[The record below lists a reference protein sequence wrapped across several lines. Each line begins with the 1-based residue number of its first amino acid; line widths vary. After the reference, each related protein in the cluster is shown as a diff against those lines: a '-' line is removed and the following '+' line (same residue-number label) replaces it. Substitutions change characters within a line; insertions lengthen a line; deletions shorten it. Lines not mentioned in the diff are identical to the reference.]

1 LTDPIVISIQ
11 VLLSSA
17 ILETVVEDTVAR
29 SRVSTS
35 RSILTLAFEALQVK
49 VNVDGTHIT
58 LEGAVP
64 IPDRPIESMSTRDID
79 WTRDILKGEGLE
91 IGEYTYGVPAVWGRE
106 HHPDTKLQIGKFCSI
121 APDVHIFLGMNR
133 RADFVST
140 YPFSAFPDCWSA
152 AERISYP
159 LSTSKGDIVIG
170 NDVWIGDGAR
180 ILSGVRIGD
189 GAVIAASSVI
199 AGDVEPYSIIGGNP
213 ARLLKKRF
221 DDETIR
227 RLLEIRWWDWPIEKI
242 NENLLIILS
251 DRVSDLLQVK

>member
-1 LTDPIVISIQ
+1 MRNLLIKTKIVTRLVFSNSPFNHFWLNMKKLIKNIQ
-11 VLLSSA
+11 VEIKQVERTQAPANSPRMKRALLS
-17 ILETVVEDTVAR
+17 R
-29 SRVSTS
+29 
-35 RSILTLAFEALQVK
+35 
-49 VNVDGTHIT
+49 N
-58 LEGAVP
+58 
-64 IPDRPIESMSTRDID
+64 ID

-91 IGEYTYGVPAVWGRE
+91 IGEYTYGVPTVWGRE
-106 HHPDTKLQIGKFCSI
+106 FHPDTKLQIGKFCSI
-121 APDVHIFLGMNR
+121 AADVHIFVGMNH

-159 LSTSKGDIVIG
+159 LSTSKGDVVIG
-170 NDVWIGDGAR
+170 NDVWIGHGAR

-189 GAVIAASSVI
+189 GAVIGTSSVI
-199 AGDVEPYSIIGGNP
+199 VRDVEPYSIVGGNP

-251 DRVSDLLQVK
+251 NRVSELLQVK